1 MRARE
6 PVACP
11 MGDLFCRECA
21 VENLLSQ
28 HKEIKRMQAEL
39 DRRRDEEEE
48 ERRRE
53 DEEVRGRSVREFELL
68 QMGLEV
74 SGGGKGWEVEV
85 EEEGVVG
92 EAEETGDG
100 GGGKKKKR
108 KFELDEEELL
118 RIAREERTK
127 ARLLLNDEK
136 VPPHPSS
143 SPSST
148 WLTNKSPTR
157 P

>member
-39 DRRRDEEEE
+39 DRRREEEE
-48 ERRRE
+48 EGRRRE
-53 DEEVRGRSVREFELL
+53 EEEVRGRSVREFELL

-74 SGGGKGWEVEV
+74 SGGGKGRVIEEV
-85 EEEGVVG
+85 EEEDEG
-92 EAEETGDG
+92 ETEERDDD
-100 GGGKKKKR
+100 GGKKKKR

-136 VPPHPSS
+136 VHPHPSS
-143 SPSST
+143 SST
-148 WLTNKSPTR
+148 
-157 P
+157 

>member
-1 MRARE
+1 
-6 PVACP
+6 

-39 DRRRDEEEE
+39 DRRREEEE
-48 ERRRE
+48 EGRRRE
-53 DEEVRGRSVREFELL
+53 EEEVRGRSVREFELL

-74 SGGGKGWEVEV
+74 GAGMGGKGRVVEEVEAEAEV
-85 EEEGVVG
+85 EEG
-92 EAEETGDG
+92 EAEGRDD

-136 VPPHPSS
+136 VSHPSPSS
-143 SPSST
+143 SST
-148 WLTNKSPTR
+148 
-157 P
+157 

>member
-1 MRARE
+1 
-6 PVACP
+6 

-39 DRRRDEEEE
+39 DRRRGEEGE
-48 ERRRE
+48 ERRRGE
-53 DEEVRGRSVREFELL
+53 EEVRGRSVREFELL

-74 SGGGKGWEVEV
+74 GGGRKGRVVDEV
-85 EEEGVVG
+85 EEEVVG
-92 EAEETGDG
+92 ETEGRG
-100 GGGKKKKR
+100 GGAGKNKKR

-136 VPPHPSS
+136 VLPP
-143 SPSST
+143 
-148 WLTNKSPTR
+148 LTLHLLLYLAN
-157 P
+157 

>member
-1 MRARE
+1 
-6 PVACP
+6 
-11 MGDLFCRECA
+11 
-21 VENLLSQ
+21 
-28 HKEIKRMQAEL
+28 MQAEL
-39 DRRRDEEEE
+39 DRRREEEAE

-53 DEEVRGRSVREFELL
+53 EEEVRGRSVREFELL

-74 SGGGKGWEVEV
+74 GGGGGRKGRAVDEVEQEQEE

-92 EAEETGDG
+92 EMEGRG
-100 GGGKKKKR
+100 GAGEKKNKKR

-136 VPPHPSS
+136 VSS
-143 SPSST
+143 SPR
-148 WLTNKSPTR
+148 LPL
-157 P
+157 PMIAII